1 MDLKADLDVW
11 LFPRGRASGPSRDY
25 AIQTDLTLTNSRI
38 PYSDSSRP
46 YPERLIPPNGS
57 RGSDL
62 TTPFTKTEP
71 ASICATSRS
80 ALSANMSE
88 TVTPRKFSVEGE
100 QGSEAD
106 EHGGAGPRGT
116 RDRSNGEGD
125 AAAVHP
131 RLQAEDCPGSRRM

>member
-1 MDLKADLDVW
+1 MDLEADLDVW
-11 LFPRGRASGPSRDY
+11 PFPRGRPCAPSRDY

-71 ASICATSRS
+71 ASICPASRS
-80 ALSANMSE
+80 ARTRS
-88 TVTPRKFSVEGE
+88 SVH
-100 QGSEAD
+100 SEA
-106 EHGGAGPRGT
+106 PRPNVE
-116 RDRSNGEGD
+116 SF
-125 AAAVHP
+125 
-131 RLQAEDCPGSRRM
+131 